1 MSGMVEVALGDLRA
15 HERNSNAMRGELF
28 EKLVAHIE
36 RSGRYPPLVVRPMP
50 GEAGAY
56 QVLDGHHRWRALERL
71 GESHARCVV
80 WDVDDGEALVLLA
93 TLNRLEGADDPLA
106 RAGLLEE
113 LKSRLDLSV
122 TGLAKL
128 LPESRD
134 DVKRLLQLTA
144 EAPAPSEPPPLESMR
159 QAVHFFLLPE
169 EKRRLDR
176 VLKAIDEDRAR
187 ALMALVEEKEVH
199 G

>member
-1 MSGMVEVALGDLRA
+1 MNDEMVEVALGDLRA
-15 HERNSNAMRGELF
+15 HGRNSNAMRGELF
-28 EKLVAHIE
+28 GKLVAHIE

-71 GESHARCVV
+71 GHARARCVV

-106 RAGLLEE
+106 RAALLGEIRS
-113 LKSRLDLSV
+113 KLDLS
-122 TGLAKL
+122 TAGAAKL
-128 LPESRD
+128 LPESGEQ
-134 DVKRLLQLTA
+134 VKRYLSLNA
-144 EAPAPSEPPPLESMR
+144 EPPAPVEPPALESMR
-159 QAVHFFLLPE
+159 RAVHFFLLPE
-169 EKRRLDR
+169 QERRLDR
-176 VLKAIDEDRAR
+176 VLRAIGGDRAR
-187 ALMALVEEKEVH
+187 ALMVLVEERD